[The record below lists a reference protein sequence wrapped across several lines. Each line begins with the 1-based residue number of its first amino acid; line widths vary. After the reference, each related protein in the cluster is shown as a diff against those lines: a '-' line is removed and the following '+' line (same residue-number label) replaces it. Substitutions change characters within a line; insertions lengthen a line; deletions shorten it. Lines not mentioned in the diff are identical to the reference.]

1 MASFL
6 KSVVAEEDGL
16 LSFEWVMLVTLLTIG
31 VVAGATAA
39 RDGIVDELG
48 DTAESMLSVDG
59 SFQIDFP
66 LQVAIDPDG
75 AAGAEPVVVAG
86 QASNS
91 QFVDGQRF
99 TDCDRP
105 SQPVPNDQTII
116 PIDDGRNGG

>member
-1 MASFL
+1 MIAL
-6 KSVVAEEDGL
+6 ALARLWDEEDGL

-48 DTAESMLSVDG
+48 DAAESMLAVDG

-66 LQVAIDPDG
+66 LQVSIDPDG
-75 AAGAEPVVVAG
+75 GGPGTVVG

-91 QFVDGQRF
+91 QFVDGQAF
-99 TDCDRP
+99 TDCSRP
-105 SQPVPNDQTII
+105 SLPVPADQTIF
-116 PIDDGRNGG
+116 PIDDGANGG